1 MTELIYASVQAV
13 HNLGAVAVVASP
25 VLALGLRGRGIVSAG
40 GGGGGIERRLA
51 WTLLAAWALQAA
63 SGAGFAAASYGLKGQ
78 LPEVT
83 GVAWVALVVKLAA
96 TVAGIGL
103 ATLLLWRRRPAGPP
117 AAAWAA
123 CLGVAL
129 AALLAAAPLRWYL

>member
-1 MTELIYASVQAV
+1 MTELVYASVQAA

-25 VLALGLRGRGIVSAG
+25 ALALGLRGHG
-40 GGGGGIERRLA
+40 GGGGLERRLA

-83 GVAWVALVVKLAA
+83 GVAWVALVVKLTA
-96 TVAGIGL
+96 TVAGTGVATWLLRKRRPTGAPPAVWMGGLGL
-103 ATLLLWRRRPAGPP
+103 AL
-117 AAAWAA
+117 
-123 CLGVAL
+123 V
-129 AALLAAAPLRWYL
+129 ALLAAAPLRWYL